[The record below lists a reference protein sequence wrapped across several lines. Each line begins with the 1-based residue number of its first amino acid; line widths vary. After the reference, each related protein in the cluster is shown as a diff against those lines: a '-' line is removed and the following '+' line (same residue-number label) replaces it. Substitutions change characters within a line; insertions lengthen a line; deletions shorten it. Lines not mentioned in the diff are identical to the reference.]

1 MPRIPYPNV
10 PLAAGVPVVAR
21 IAGST
26 TANPVLG
33 VLSSAIWQ
41 AIQNNQQWGI
51 FDKDGKP
58 LSAGEFTGAAG
69 IIANAVGLDSVLST
83 VSVGI
88 NADSRISDFPVE
100 RGGFAT
106 YNKVIVPQEQLI
118 TIAFSG
124 SESQRA
130 ELYAKLDKAQ
140 KSTDLYSVVVPEYTF
155 KDVNITRWGNV
166 RSAQKGANM
175 LYFDLYL
182 KEIRQVTARFA
193 STSNAK
199 QPSAKPAVN
208 NGIVQAKPRSGS
220 FTQ

>member
-1 MPRIPYPNV
+1 MPRIPFPNV
-10 PLAAGVPVVAR
+10 PLAAGVPVLAR

-26 TANPVLG
+26 PANPVLG
-33 VLSSAIWQ
+33 VISSAIWQ
-41 AIQNNQQWGI
+41 AIQNEQQWGI

-58 LSAGEFTGAAG
+58 LSAGKFSGAAG
-69 IIANAVGLDSVLST
+69 ILANAVGLDPVLST

-88 NADSRISDFPVE
+88 NADSRIADFPVE

-106 YNKVIVPQEQLI
+106 YNKVIVPKEQLV

-124 SESQRA
+124 TESQRS
-130 ELYAKLDKAQ
+130 ELYAKLDAAQ
-140 KSTDLYSVVVPEYTF
+140 KSTDLYSVVVPEATYT
-155 KDVNITRWGNV
+155 DVNIV
-166 RSAQKGANM
+166 RVTNARTAQKGANM

-182 KEIRQVTARFA
+182 KEVRQVTARFA
-193 STSNAK
+193 STQNAK
-199 QPSAKPAVN
+199 QASAKPAVN

>member
-1 MPRIPYPNV
+1 MPRIPFPNV
-10 PLAAGVPVVAR
+10 PLAAGVPVLVR

-26 TANPVLG
+26 PANPVLG
-33 VLSSAIWQ
+33 VISSAIWQ
-41 AIQNNQQWGI
+41 AIQNEQQWGI

-58 LSAGEFTGAAG
+58 LSAGKFSGAAG
-69 IIANAVGLDSVLST
+69 ILANAVGLDPVLST

-88 NADSRISDFPVE
+88 NADSRIADFPVE

-106 YNKVIVPQEQLI
+106 YNKVIVPKEQLV

-124 SESQRA
+124 TESQRA
-130 ELYAKLDKAQ
+130 ELYAKLDAAQ
-140 KSTDLYSVVVPEYTF
+140 KSTDLYSVVVPEATYT
-155 KDVNITRWGNV
+155 DVNIV
-166 RSAQKGANM
+166 RVTNARTAQKGANM

-182 KEIRQVTARFA
+182 KEVRQVTARFA
-193 STSNAK
+193 STQNAK
-199 QPSAKPAVN
+199 QASAKPAVN

>member
-1 MPRIPYPNV
+1 MSRIPYPNV
-10 PLAAGVPVVAR
+10 PLAAGVPVLAR

-26 TANPVLG
+26 PANPVLG
-33 VLSSAIWQ
+33 VISSAIWQ
-41 AIQNNQQWGI
+41 AIQNEQQWGI

-58 LSAGEFTGAAG
+58 LSAGKFSGAAG
-69 IIANAVGLDSVLST
+69 ILANAVGLEPVLST

-88 NADSRISDFPVE
+88 NADSRIADFPVE

-106 YNKVIVPQEQLI
+106 YNKVIVPKEQLV

-124 SESQRA
+124 TESQRA
-130 ELYAKLDKAQ
+130 ELYAKLDAAQ
-140 KSTDLYSVVVPEYTF
+140 KSTDLYSVVVPEATYT
-155 KDVNITRWGNV
+155 DVNIV
-166 RSAQKGANM
+166 RVTNARTAQKGANM

-182 KEIRQVTARFA
+182 KEVRQVTARFA
-193 STSNAK
+193 STQNAK

-208 NGIVQAKPRSGS
+208 NGIVQAQPRSGS